1 MATNDLLSAA
11 EARAAVA
18 IDTSDTSQDANLA
31 IYNTA
36 VSERLDELCGPV
48 VQRTVTSELHNGG
61 SYFIQLYN
69 RPVASVTTATEY
81 VGTTGTTLTAES
93 NASKPSS
100 AYMLETRTGIL
111 RRRTDGG
118 DTRFATGRQNI
129 AITYVA
135 GRYATTSAV
144 GERFKLAAQ
153 IMLSHIWRV
162 ERGGG
167 NQTFGEFVPSGSSFA
182 VPNRVLE
189 LLADELLE
197 PVVV

>member
-36 VSERLDELCGPV
+36 VSLRLDELCGPV

-61 SYFIQLYN
+61 NYFIQLYN

-93 NASKPSS
+93 NSSKPSS

-111 RRRTDGG
+111 RRRASGG

-129 AITYVA
+129 AVTYVA

-144 GERFKLAAQ
+144 DERFKLAAQ